1 MPKGIRKAKPV
12 AASPTIHDRIRDAE
26 KALTGGSRETVLV
39 SEESLELVVR
49 LIEALG
55 SRKSDILR
63 RAISLGLQVLEANS
77 FPDGANEAYD
87 EIEIV
92 EKWQPDPIFIPKD
105 SGEPGLSLER
115 SQPLQVPQPFE
126 EDGFDYGAV

>member
-1 MPKGIRKAKPV
+1 MPKGIRKARPV
-12 AASPTIHDRIRDAE
+12 ADSPTIHDRIRDAE

-63 RAISLGLQVLEANS
+63 RAVSLGLQVLEANS
-77 FPDGANEAYD
+77 FPDEEESIEEYNDGSD
-87 EIEIV
+87 E
-92 EKWQPDPIFIPKD
+92 EK
-105 SGEPGLSLER
+105 GLLLKQYLLER
-115 SQPLQVPQPFE
+115 QQPLQVPQPLE
-126 EDGFDYGAV
+126 DDGFDYDAV